1 MPVFQSKNEKFH
13 KYTEIKQNKP
23 IVDGQEIFVKWV
35 SPQAQP
41 CHAHQ
46 ALEDAGP
53 SYVTPLLTQEEKEK
67 NNESDCASESSTSSS
82 SEDDNC
88 SDVWLTKAKNMF
100 TVREWEEMSK
110 YERKSYAR
118 RLEKDEL
125 LKSLGFLKSDTEITP
140 LQRGK
145 SAVKRRKTGST
156 VNDKENVDPSKKSKK
171 EKSKVLVKPVRR
183 SKRQIFLNKTP
194 NQPESDDEFNIFINS
209 EIPEKESN
217 DIALTDRAAH
227 NFYDDTNPLKFRED
241 YQVLEEQTLE
251 ETSDTAVSSSELQT
265 KRTKVKTSKP
275 RKPISERRK
284 PQLINRLFGQQIRLN
299 NALPEFS
306 AKLKSDLNKGC
317 YNTHRLNME
326 IRDHIEYHTGGL
338 YLTRKEW
345 TLLCSAIVREYPLLG
360 DLDNRKDH
368 KHLKVGI
375 QKSITSLR
383 YKKNEKRAL
392 TAEGETQTVVVVERV
407 SDEMENHLNELEAG
421 PVAET
426 RVMWL
431 IKKTLEVRQKELANA
446 ADVQSYLAKYPHH
459 KNSKMLLY
467 DYAVSGKLDLIK
479 LHENSDLLLK
489 KLRKLFEQDN
499 VADNIDVIL
508 LLQEQLY
515 PAALRKKQEG
525 AITKLITVMNVTEAE
540 AEIGVLDTNQELHSP
555 CILLTVD
562 VDDSGHRVIK
572 SSFLKMFKGTA
583 STYSNP
589 TCSAV
594 LLQLLS
600 PYFLFNLAYPNA
612 YNSLLRFLESIYC
625 FQD

>member
-100 TVREWEEMSK
+100 NVREWEEMSK

-368 KHLKVGI
+368 
-375 QKSITSLR
+375 
-383 YKKNEKRAL
+383 
-392 TAEGETQTVVVVERV
+392 
-407 SDEMENHLNELEAG
+407 
-421 PVAET
+421 
-426 RVMWL
+426 
-431 IKKTLEVRQKELANA
+431 
-446 ADVQSYLAKYPHH
+446 
-459 KNSKMLLY
+459 LLY

-612 YNSLLRFLESIYC
+612 YNSLLRFLERYIHGFLCEATSKLSVKKEYKN
-625 FQD
+625 FVKRFEEMEL